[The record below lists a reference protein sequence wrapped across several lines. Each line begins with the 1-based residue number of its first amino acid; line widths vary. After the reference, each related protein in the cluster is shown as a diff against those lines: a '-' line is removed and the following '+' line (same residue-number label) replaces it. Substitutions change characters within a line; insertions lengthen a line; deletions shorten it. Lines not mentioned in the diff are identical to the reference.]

1 MLQRAQPQSAL
12 MHVIARHHFAASHFT
27 PPAAPSRPRTCTG
40 STAAKPLT
48 KLLKK
53 PSLVKT
59 GVVLPPFSLCD
70 SWNHHASWHAN
81 LMSLV
86 LREDL
91 QEFRSRAAASATT
104 RTLPASQIAVK
115 EKDDSL
121 YVPGASKQMSILSR
135 LGIKVPARF
144 APTPLHSSLCICR
157 PFIARVALCLAIFAH
172 SSDCRPRG
180 RAAMLLIIPPPRP
193 NKARVSARQL
203 TLTLTPNPTV
213 TAATQKPHPQHRHPL
228 HHQI

>member
-1 MLQRAQPQSAL
+1 MYRK
-12 MHVIARHHFAASHFT
+12 FACVWGVPEPLAFL
-27 PPAAPSRPRTCTG
+27 PCPVAAPLRRRTCTG

-53 PSLVKT
+53 PSLAKT
-59 GVVLPPFSLCD
+59 GVVLPPSSLCD

-115 EKDDSL
+115 EKEDSL

-135 LGIKVPARF
+135 LGIKVRPD
-144 APTPLHSSLCICR
+144 PSPLCICSA
-157 PFIARVALCLAIFAH
+157 FVARVAVCLA
-172 SSDCRPRG
+172 
-180 RAAMLLIIPPPRP
+180 LLPSLRIP
-193 NKARVSARQL
+193 V
-203 TLTLTPNPTV
+203 
-213 TAATQKPHPQHRHPL
+213 
-228 HHQI
+228 